1 MSLVKDLKLNKL
13 GMSHLL
19 LLVAVFAL
27 IYGFNNYNGSKMALP
42 YEGMEG
48 SPYGDDTYNGE
59 SCNKCGSPEK
69 PNGSGLCSKC
79 TSGGSR
85 SVAED
90 IGLNIKS
97 SQDSAGGLVGTSL
110 NDSSQ
115 KITGSMEDPGNLLPK
130 NASAN
135 IKSIIND
142 SVTKPF
148 FQSKGRNI
156 PLGNQLL
163 RGELPNPKNVSC
175 PWNNS
180 TIEHVERP
188 SICGSSAI

>member
-1 MSLVKDLKLNKL
+1 
-13 GMSHLL
+13 MSHLL

-27 IYGFNNYNGSKMALP
+27 IYGFNNYNGSKTALP

-48 SPYGDDTYNGE
+48 SPYGADTYDGG
-59 SCNKCGSPEK
+59 SCNKCGAPEK
-69 PNGSGLCSKC
+69 TNGSGLCSSC
-79 TSGGSR
+79 TSGGSGGSG
-85 SVAED
+85 SVAKNMGLD
-90 IGLNIKS
+90 IAS
-97 SQDSAGGLVGTSL
+97 SEDSASGLVGTSL
-110 NDSSQ
+110 NESSQ
-115 KITGSMEDPGNLLPK
+115 NIMGTKPDEDPVNLLPK

-142 SVTKPF
+142 SVTKPL

-188 SICGSSAI
+188 SICGLSLIHI

>member
-48 SPYGDDTYNGE
+48 SPYGDETYTG
-59 SCNKCGSPEK
+59 GSPEK
-69 PNGSGLCSKC
+69 TNGSMLGTSCNSGSGPAPVAKKMGL
-79 TSGGSR
+79 
-85 SVAED
+85 D
-90 IGLNIKS
+90 IDFAS
-97 SQDSAGGLVGTSL
+97 SDKASGLVGTSL
-110 NDSSQ
+110 NDSGL
-115 KITGSMEDPGNLLPK
+115 KITASLENPGDLLPK
-130 NASAN
+130 NAGVSIN
-135 IKSIIND
+135 SIIND

-148 FQSKGRNI
+148 FQNKQRNS
-156 PLGNQLL
+156 PEGNQLL
-163 RGELPNPKNVSC
+163 RGEIPNPKNVNC

-180 TIEHVERP
+180 TIEQVERP